1 MAISYGLCVSL
12 VTTIKGR
19 RANLK
24 LAVAQVFMAR
34 LLAEPLQN
42 CQHCGDNP
50 STVKLPLAFA
60 RLGLQDL
67 AEGGR
72 MLSMQH
78 LLAEHAR
85 QLGPY

>member
-1 MAISYGLCVSL
+1 
-12 VTTIKGR
+12 
-19 RANLK
+19 
-24 LAVAQVFMAR
+24 MAR

-60 RLGLQDL
+60 SLGLQDL

-85 QLGPY
+85 QLGPYQICYPLYLSLQDSRC